1 MNAANNLALAQRGT
15 VVVNHDIKAMNEQAT
30 KQDLHNQGIQIDS
43 EFVKVDSQLVI
54 LRTDMN
60 AGFDRVDG
68 QFTNLRTDMDAKFT
82 KVDSQITNLR
92 TDMNAGFDRVDGQF
106 TNLRTDMDGK
116 FTNLRTDM
124 DSQFIKFRA
133 EMDSQFIKFRA
144 EMSEQFSK
152 VYTMFDTKQVELN
165 KTLFKFGS
173 LYFTMMFAVLSVE
186 RWWR

>member
-1 MNAANNLALAQRGT
+1 MNAANNLALALAQRGT
-15 VVVNHDIKAMNEQAT
+15 VVVNHDNKAMNEQAT

-92 TDMNAGFDRVDGQF
+92 TDMDAGFDKVYSRFEIVDSQF
-106 TNLRTDMDGK
+106 ANLRTD
-116 FTNLRTDM
+116 
-124 DSQFIKFRA
+124 I
-133 EMDSQFIKFRA
+133 DSQFIKFRA

-173 LYFTMMFAVLSVE
+173 LYFTMMFAVLSID

>member
-1 MNAANNLALAQRGT
+1 MNAANNLALVPIGPA
-15 VVVNHDIKAMNEQAT
+15 VADHDRHAMNEPAT
-30 KQDLHNQGIQIDS
+30 KQDLYNMGVQIDS
-43 EFVKVDSQLVI
+43 NFGKVDSQLVI

-68 QFTNLRTDMDAKFT
+68 QFTNLRTDMGARFT

-92 TDMNAGFDRVDGQF
+92 TDMDAGFDRVDGQF

-133 EMDSQFIKFRA
+133 EM
-144 EMSEQFSK
+144 SEQFGK
-152 VYTMFDTKQVELN
+152 VYTMFGTAQVELN

-173 LYFTMMFAVLSVE
+173 LFFTMMIAIMGID

>member
-1 MNAANNLALAQRGT
+1 MNAANNLALAQGST
-15 VVVNHDIKAMNEQAT
+15 VVVNHDNKAMNEQAT

-54 LRTDMN
+54 LRNDMN

-92 TDMNAGFDRVDGQF
+92 TDMDAGFDRVDGQF
-106 TNLRTDMDGK
+106 TNLRTDMDAG
-116 FTNLRTDM
+116 FSNLRTDM
-124 DSQFIKFRA
+124 DSQFV
-133 EMDSQFIKFRA
+133 KFRA
-144 EMSEQFSK
+144 EMSEQLSK
-152 VYTMFDTKQVELN
+152 VYTMFGTAQVELN

-173 LYFTMMFAVLSVE
+173 LFFTIMIAIMGID

>member
-1 MNAANNLALAQRGT
+1 MNAANNLALMQIGPA
-15 VVVNHDIKAMNEQAT
+15 VADHDSQAMNEPAT
-30 KQDLHNQGIQIDS
+30 KQDLYNMGVQIDS
-43 EFVKVDSQLVI
+43 NFGKVISQFTIVDSQLVI

-92 TDMNAGFDRVDGQF
+92 TDMDAGFDKVYSRFEIVDSQF
-106 TNLRTDMDGK
+106 ANLRTDIDAK
-116 FTNLRTDM
+116 LD
-124 DSQFIKFRA
+124 KA
-133 EMDSQFIKFRA
+133 
-144 EMSEQFSK
+144 
-152 VYTMFDTKQVELN
+152 QVELN

-173 LYFTMMFAVLSVE
+173 LYFTMMFAVLSIE

>member
-1 MNAANNLALAQRGT
+1 MNAANNLALAPRGT
-15 VVVNHDIKAMNEQAT
+15 TVVNHDNKAMNEQAT

-106 TNLRTDMDGK
+106 TNLRTDIDAK
-116 FTNLRTDM
+116 FD
-124 DSQFIKFRA
+124 KA
-133 EMDSQFIKFRA
+133 
-144 EMSEQFSK
+144 
-152 VYTMFDTKQVELN
+152 QVALN

-173 LYFTMMFAVLSVE
+173 LYFTMMFAVLSIE

>member
-1 MNAANNLALAQRGT
+1 MNATNNLALAPRGT
-15 VVVNHDIKAMNEQAT
+15 TVVNHDNQAMNEPAT
-30 KQDLHNQGIQIDS
+30 KQDLRNQGILIDS

-92 TDMNAGFDRVDGQF
+92 TDMDAGFDIVDGQF

-116 FTNLRTDM
+116 FTNLRTD
-124 DSQFIKFRA
+124 
-133 EMDSQFIKFRA
+133 MDSQFIKFRA

-173 LYFTMMFAVLSVE
+173 LYFTMMFAVLSIE